1 MNIGTDIIEVSRIEK
16 LIIEK
21 GDKFLKRIYTDKE
34 IDYCESKGPNKYQHY
49 AGRFAAKEAIMK
61 AYGANKFNFKTIEI
75 INNEDGMPKVELHSN
90 LAVDE
95 FIEIRVSISHIKD
108 FATANAIVFF

>member
-1 MNIGTDIIEVSRIEK
+1 MHIGTDIIEVSRIEK

-61 AYGANKFNFKTIEI
+61 AYGANKFNFKNIEI
-75 INNEDGMPKVELHSN
+75 INNQNGLPK
-90 LAVDE
+90 
-95 FIEIRVSISHIKD
+95 
-108 FATANAIVFF
+108 

>member
-21 GDKFLKRIYTDKE
+21 GDKFLNRIYTKNE
-34 IDYCESKGPNKYQHY
+34 IKYCESKGPNKYQHY

-61 AYGANKFNFKTIEI
+61 AYGSNTFNFKNIEI
-75 INNEDGMPKVELHSN
+75 INNNLGTPKVELHAYPKKNKSSN
-90 LAVDE
+90 
-95 FIEIRVSISHIKD
+95 IKISISHIKE
-108 FATANAIVFF
+108 FATATAVFY

>member
-1 MNIGTDIIEVSRIEK
+1 MHIGTDIIEVSRIEK

-61 AYGANKFNFKTIEI
+61 AYGTNKFNFKTIEI
-75 INNEDGMPKVELHSN
+75 INNEDGLPKVELLSN
-90 LAVDE
+90 LDVDR
-95 FIEIRVSISHIKD
+95 FIKISVSISHIKD
-108 FATANAIVFF
+108 FATANAIVF